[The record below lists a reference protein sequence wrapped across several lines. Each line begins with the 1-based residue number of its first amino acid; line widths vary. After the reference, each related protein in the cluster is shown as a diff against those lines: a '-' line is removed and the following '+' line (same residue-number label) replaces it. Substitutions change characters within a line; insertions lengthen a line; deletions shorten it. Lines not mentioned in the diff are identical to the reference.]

1 MYPTFATHVVD
12 ERALARKALVLAGR
26 CCQAPDRRHG
36 QLAVM
41 GREWERTNLSISLI
55 ILGGEHTMAALRSA
69 LRAAPRFVVRPSSV
83 NVTSALAKRT
93 YASPSRRPATDDKSL
108 SEAEDASEDLEMSD
122 PNMVC
127 QSELQR

>member
-1 MYPTFATHVVD
+1 
-12 ERALARKALVLAGR
+12 
-26 CCQAPDRRHG
+26 
-36 QLAVM
+36 
-41 GREWERTNLSISLI
+41 
-55 ILGGEHTMAALRSA
+55 MAALRSA

-127 QSELQR
+127 QPGLQR